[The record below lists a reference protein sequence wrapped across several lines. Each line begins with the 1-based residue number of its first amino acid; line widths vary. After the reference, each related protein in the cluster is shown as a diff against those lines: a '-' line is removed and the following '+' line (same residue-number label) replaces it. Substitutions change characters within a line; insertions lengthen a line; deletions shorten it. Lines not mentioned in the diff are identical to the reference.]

1 MTEKTPQLE
10 ALEEIQQQITGL
22 SEDDRNEVLM
32 FAEEIR
38 DMLKEGQD
46 NAFLALTLIALEFGT
61 VHAEQEKEKAENG
74 QVVAG

>member
-10 ALEEIQQQITGL
+10 ALEEIQQMISDLPEQARA
-22 SEDDRNEVLM
+22 DVLM
-32 FAEEIR
+32 FAEDIR
-38 DMLKEGQD
+38 DILKEGQS
-46 NAFLALTLIALEFGT
+46 NAFLALTLVSLEFGT